1 MMIAVSDTG
10 PIIGLAKANR
20 LSLLKNLFEKV
31 LIPPM
36 VRKELFAKTGDEA
49 ELIDNALTDFIQVS
63 EINPVDET
71 AKLILEGLSEGER
84 QAIAIAASMGNDVIL
99 LIDDRAGRQAA
110 EKLNIRIT
118 GLVGVLLM
126 AKEKG
131 LIKSVVDVIEEIRN
145 NGYWLSNSLV
155 DIAKQLSGE

>member
-63 EINPVDET
+63 EINPLDET

-84 QAIAIAASMGNDVIL
+84 QAIGVAASMENDVIL

-110 EKLNIRIT
+110 EKLNIKIT

-126 AKEKG
+126 AKERG
-131 LIKSVVDVIEEIRN
+131 LIKSVVDVIEEVRN

>member
-1 MMIAVSDTG
+1 
-10 PIIGLAKANR
+10 
-20 LSLLKNLFEKV
+20 
-31 LIPPM
+31 M

-63 EINPVDET
+63 EINPLDET

-126 AKEKG
+126 AKERG

-155 DIAKQLSGE
+155 DIARQLSGE

>member
-84 QAIAIAASMGNDVIL
+84 QAIGVAASMENDVIL

>member
-1 MMIAVSDTG
+1 MKIAVSDTG

-20 LSLLKNLFEKV
+20 LSLLNNLFEKV

-84 QAIAIAASMGNDVIL
+84 QAIGVAASMENDVIL

>member
-1 MMIAVSDTG
+1 MIAVSDTG

-36 VRKELFAKTGDEA
+36 VRKELFAKTVDEA

-84 QAIAIAASMGNDVIL
+84 QAIGVAASLGNDVIL

-110 EKLNIRIT
+110 EKLNIKIT

>member
-84 QAIAIAASMGNDVIL
+84 QAIGVAASMENDVIL

-126 AKEKG
+126 AKERG

>member
-1 MMIAVSDTG
+1 
-10 PIIGLAKANR
+10 
-20 LSLLKNLFEKV
+20 
-31 LIPPM
+31 M

-63 EINPVDET
+63 EINPLDET

-84 QAIAIAASMGNDVIL
+84 QAIGVAASMGNDVIL

-126 AKEKG
+126 AKERG
-131 LIKSVVDVIEEIRN
+131 LIKNIVDVIEEIRS
-145 NGYWLSNSLV
+145 NGYWLSNNLV
-155 DIAKQLSGE
+155 DLAKQLSGE

>member
-1 MMIAVSDTG
+1 MIAVSDTG

-84 QAIAIAASMGNDVIL
+84 QAIGVAASMENDVIL

-126 AKEKG
+126 AKERG

>member
-1 MMIAVSDTG
+1 
-10 PIIGLAKANR
+10 
-20 LSLLKNLFEKV
+20 
-31 LIPPM
+31 M

-49 ELIDNALTDFIQVS
+49 ELIDNALTDFIEVS
-63 EINPVDET
+63 EINPLDET

-84 QAIAIAASMGNDVIL
+84 QAIGVAASMENDVIL

>member
-1 MMIAVSDTG
+1 MIAVSDTG

-63 EINPVDET
+63 EINPLDET

-84 QAIAIAASMGNDVIL
+84 QAIGVAASMENDVIL

>member
-20 LSLLKNLFEKV
+20 LSLLKNLFDKV

-84 QAIAIAASMGNDVIL
+84 QAIGIAASMGNDVIL

-126 AKEKG
+126 AKERG
-131 LIKSVVDVIEEIRN
+131 LIKNVVDVIGEIRS
-145 NGYWLSNSLV
+145 NGYWLSNNLV
-155 DIAKQLSGE
+155 DLAKQLSGE

>member
-63 EINPVDET
+63 EINPLDET

>member
-1 MMIAVSDTG
+1 
-10 PIIGLAKANR
+10 
-20 LSLLKNLFEKV
+20 
-31 LIPPM
+31 M

-84 QAIAIAASMGNDVIL
+84 QAIGVAASMENDVIL

>member
-63 EINPVDET
+63 EINQLDET

-84 QAIAIAASMGNDVIL
+84 QAIGVAA
-99 LIDDRAGRQAA
+99 
-110 EKLNIRIT
+110 
-118 GLVGVLLM
+118 
-126 AKEKG
+126 
-131 LIKSVVDVIEEIRN
+131 
-145 NGYWLSNSLV
+145 
-155 DIAKQLSGE
+155 

>member
-1 MMIAVSDTG
+1 
-10 PIIGLAKANR
+10 
-20 LSLLKNLFEKV
+20 
-31 LIPPM
+31 M
-36 VRKELFAKTGDEA
+36 VRKELFTKTGDEA
-49 ELIDNALTDFIQVS
+49 ELIDNALTDFIEVS
-63 EINPVDET
+63 EINPLDET

-126 AKEKG
+126 AKERG

-155 DIAKQLSGE
+155 GIAKQLSGE

>member
-20 LSLLKNLFEKV
+20 LSLLKNLFDKV

-84 QAIAIAASMGNDVIL
+84 QAIGVAASMENDVIL

>member
-1 MMIAVSDTG
+1 MIAVSDTG

-36 VRKELFAKTGDEA
+36 VRKELFAKTGNEW
-49 ELIDNALTDFIQVS
+49 ELIDNALTDFIKIS
-63 EINPVDET
+63 EINPLDET
-71 AKLILEGLSEGER
+71 TKLILEGLNDGEM
-84 QAIAIAASMGNDVIL
+84 QAIGAALSMGNDVIL
-99 LIDDRAGRQAA
+99 LMDDRAGRQAA
-110 EKLNIRIT
+110 EKLNIKIT
-118 GLVGVLLM
+118 GLVGVLLL
-126 AKEKG
+126 AKERG

-155 DIAKQLSGE
+155 DIARQLSGE